1 MFTSEEYQKLK
12 AAALI
17 LYDKGLLRALSEKSL
32 VCLLALLSNNEPV
45 DSLPGVTRRLG
56 WSEKR
61 TGRYLSELTES
72 AIVVVIPSQRKKSG
86 QIVPRC
92 YHLALTVTTQTEK
105 PKSVPKSGIQRRT
118 PNSVPKLSTQKATL
132 AKSLVLSQ
140 K

>member
-32 VCLLALLSNNEPV
+32 ICLLALLSNNEPV
-45 DSLPGVTRRLG
+45 DSLPGVTRRLS

-61 TGRYLSELTES
+61 TGRYLSELT
-72 AIVVVIPSQRKKSG
+72 AAKVVVAIPSQRKESG

-92 YHLALTVTTQTEK
+92 YHLALTATIHPEK
-105 PKSVPKSGIQRRT
+105 PKSVPKIEPQD
-118 PNSVPKLSTQKATL
+118 
-132 AKSLVLSQ
+132 
-140 K
+140 